1 LVKEILW
8 KSGNADTP
16 GQFSSSGVPST
27 VITHK
32 KELMSFTLIMITV
45 LSMTLNDCAQ
55 LANVIFS
62 LGFDGNPDTVTTYY
76 IDNIGHYLPEKGENS
91 STFHQRYNP

>member
-1 LVKEILW
+1 
-8 KSGNADTP
+8 
-16 GQFSSSGVPST
+16 
-27 VITHK
+27 
-32 KELMSFTLIMITV
+32 MITV
-45 LSMTLNDCAQ
+45 LLMTLNDCAQ